1 MRSRTSEPGSISQK
15 RARSKSGPSAGTATL
30 NRVTATVPL
39 KSPIVRKTSCER
51 GRKGRRGE
59 ILADGGRG
67 RRLPR
72 KRLCSSPVLGG
83 GRGGGGRGAPGE
95 GVFSPP
101 RGGGGEGGGP
111 QPPDKEASRTPE
123 CPLLAS
129 PEYR

>member
-59 ILADGGRG
+59 ILADGRRDRG
-67 RRLPR
+67 LLSERLF
-72 KRLCSSPVLGG
+72 SSPVLGG
-83 GRGGGGRGAPGE
+83 GQEGATTSRQGSVPDSGIPPPSLPRVRGR
-95 GVFSPP
+95 
-101 RGGGGEGGGP
+101 
-111 QPPDKEASRTPE
+111 KKTP
-123 CPLLAS
+123 
-129 PEYR
+129 